1 MILFLR
7 GKESRGKKERFFA
20 SKKRTKAATKK
31 EKIPQ
36 AN

>member
-7 GKESRGKKERFFA
+7 GKAEEKKERFFA

-31 EKIPQ
+31 IST
-36 AN
+36 N